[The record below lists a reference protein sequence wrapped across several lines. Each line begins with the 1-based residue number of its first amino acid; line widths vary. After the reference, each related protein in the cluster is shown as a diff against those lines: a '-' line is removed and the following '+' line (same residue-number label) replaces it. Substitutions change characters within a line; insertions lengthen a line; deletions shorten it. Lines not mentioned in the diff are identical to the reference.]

1 MEPGSSPAPGDHG
14 GSVVAGPPAQVDVVV
29 EAAGWLGAVPRAEA
43 LLRRAVRAVLA
54 HEGASGHVALLLTDD
69 ARIRRLNAG
78 FRGREKATNV
88 LSFPA
93 GALGALTLGDVAL
106 SLQACRREALAEGRP
121 LAAHAAHLA
130 IHGTLHLL
138 GHDHLHPAQAR
149 RMEQAEARIL
159 RRLGF
164 ANPWKQ
170 AMGKPPVG
178 KRAHD
183 SMANGPIATG
193 SPA

>member
-1 MEPGSSPAPGDHG
+1 MEPGSSPAPVRHDAR
-14 GSVVAGPPAQVDVVV
+14 VVAGPPAQVDVVV

-43 LLRRAVRAVLA
+43 LLRRAVRAALA
-54 HEGASGHVALLLTDD
+54 HEGATGHVSLLLTDD
-69 ARIRRLNAG
+69 ARIRRLNGG
-78 FRGREKATNV
+78 FRGKDKATNV

-93 GALGALTLGDVAL
+93 AALGAMTLGDVAL
-106 SLQACRREALAEGRP
+106 SLRSIRREALAEARP

-130 IHGTLHLL
+130 VHGTLHLL

-164 ANPWKQ
+164 SNPWK
-170 AMGKPPVG
+170 
-178 KRAHD
+178 
-183 SMANGPIATG
+183 
-193 SPA
+193 PAAGRRGAALPA